1 VAIHVIN
8 GILSGLVFSYFNVFY
23 FPTFLFFKLS
33 KVNHDYPKIQ
43 KKTLLKDASAMIF
56 IDF

>member
-1 VAIHVIN
+1 
-8 GILSGLVFSYFNVFY
+8 
-23 FPTFLFFKLS
+23 
-33 KVNHDYPKIQ
+33 VNHDYPKIQ